1 MLLDLMVQLNKKINK
16 IKMIKFFK
24 FNILDFIKLK
34 IKQIKLMRDKIKK
47 ITDSIQYYTVFYG
60 AYRKIRQEK
69 I

>member
-1 MLLDLMVQLNKKINK
+1 MQKINK

-47 ITDSIQYYTVFYG
+47 ITFNKST
-60 AYRKIRQEK
+60 ES
-69 I
+69 